1 MAKIEDVSVSA
12 RRVFVMDDSPFA
24 LELTQT
30 ALAEA
35 GIEVTTGRDLA
46 DLSRL
51 DNARFDLVLMDVEMP
66 EAYGDDIAGWL
77 RTQGHS
83 SPVYLISSLPREEL
97 AARAEQCGVHGY
109 IEKALGIDAVVA
121 KVMDLL
127 GVAAIG
133 PTVAPTLLAAT
144 FHSGASGRVRR
155 AEGAIA
161 RGDAHAAA
169 AELHTL
175 AGEASLLG
183 VPTVAAAAAAARHA
197 ALAASAESQLT
208 LALAVGPTLVALD
221 EALTAAAGTAR
232 VERPAHVPGPADSRS
247 MRILL
252 LDDSELYR
260 SALMSMLE
268 DSGFEVVEAR
278 RLSEA
283 RHRMHD
289 GVYAVAVLDLQL
301 EDGHGSDLIP
311 ELRQHARGTRLILLS
326 ADEIVA
332 SEADVVLSKSLDPD
346 ELVRRIAE
354 IARS

>member
-1 MAKIEDVSVSA
+1 MAKIRDVSVSA

-35 GIEVTTGRDLA
+35 GVEVTTGRDLA

-51 DNARFDLVLMDVEMP
+51 DGARFDLVLMDVEMP

-77 RTQGHS
+77 RSQGHT

-127 GVAAIG
+127 GLADFG
-133 PTVAPTLLAAT
+133 PTVAPNLLAAT
-144 FHSGASGRVRR
+144 FHSGAIGRIRR

-169 AELHTL
+169 SELHTL

-183 VPTVAAAAAAARHA
+183 VPSVASAAAAARA
-197 ALAASAESQLT
+197 AAIGASAETQLT
-208 LALAVGPTLVALD
+208 LALAVNPTLVALD
-221 EALTAAAGTAR
+221 EALRAAADQAR
-232 VERPAHVPGPADSRS
+232 VERPAPAPADSRGA
-247 MRILL
+247 RILL

-260 SALMSMLE
+260 SALMMMLE

-311 ELRQHARGTRLILLS
+311 ELRKHARGTRLILLS